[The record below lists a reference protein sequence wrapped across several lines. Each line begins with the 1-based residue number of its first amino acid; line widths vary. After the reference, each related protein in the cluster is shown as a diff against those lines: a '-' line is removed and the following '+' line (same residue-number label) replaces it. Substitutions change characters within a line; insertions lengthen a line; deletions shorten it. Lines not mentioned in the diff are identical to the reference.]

1 MSRTRWATGLL
12 AAGFLVL
19 SGCSGGS
26 DSAPT
31 ASPTNSDPPTPVCAE
46 GAPDRPTEI
55 SRLTLDGVTAQTFAT
70 TLTVPYAGL
79 DSGPLD
85 RPSVVRAAVVTAE
98 SGAPVTFRASS
109 GRLIESLDDPWLDAP
124 SQITVYSVPGTS
136 SCIASVYLLS
146 TRVGSLTL
154 SVESEE
160 SLSTDVEVVTSPAA
174 ARNVDLE
181 LEDGPIQAGEEVEVG
196 ITVTDAFG
204 NRVVNSAVV
213 ISVPRDG
220 PALYLNGA
228 NRATVLTDERGRARV
243 VLLTIADR
251 GTRLAIR
258 ARGDNPACDAGI
270 NQFDC
275 AANQPFAGAEPAK
288 SNVRKQ
294 IRIRQPEVLIESPP
308 PGLILS
314 AGDTFDLRARTL
326 GVESGT
332 LAQVKLG
339 DDVLSLGSVED
350 GDSLSMSNIPAL
362 LNSDGAGYGL
372 LVGSLARVPI
382 EITVLPFGI
391 LDAGLRGEELRL
403 RIATGAWQ
411 VGTRIELL
419 LNGAVIDQRTVAA
432 SGEEWFV
439 DVENLPGVYT
449 VRARRGDEIIAAP
462 DPLVWPR

>member
-1 MSRTRWATGLL
+1 MNRTRWAIGLVAAVSMVL
-12 AAGFLVL
+12 A
-19 SGCSGGS
+19 GCNGGS

-31 ASPTNSDPPTPVCAE
+31 DSPSNSEPPTPVCAE

-55 SRLTLDGVTAQTFAT
+55 SRLTLDGVTAQTFTT

-109 GRLIESLDDPWLDAP
+109 GRLIESLDDAWPNAP
-124 SQITVYSVPGTS
+124 SQITVYSVPGAT

-146 TRVGSLTL
+146 TRVGPLTL

-160 SLSTDVEVVTSPAA
+160 TLTTDVEVVTSPAA
-174 ARNVDLE
+174 ARNVTLE
-181 LEDGPIQAGEEVEVG
+181 IKDGPIQAGEEVEVG

-220 PALYLNGA
+220 PAAYLNGA

-251 GTRLAIR
+251 GTRLTVR
-258 ARGDNPACDAGI
+258 ARGDNPTCDANI

-275 AANQPFAGAEPAK
+275 DANQPFAGVEPAT

-294 IRIRQPEVLIESPP
+294 IRIRQPEILIEFPP
-308 PGLILS
+308 TDTIVS

-372 LVGSLARVPI
+372 LVGSLTRVPI

-391 LDAGLRGEELRL
+391 LDAGLRGEDLRL
-403 RIATGAWQ
+403 RIATGAWP

-419 LNGAVIDQRTVAA
+419 LNGAVIDRRSIATA
-432 SGEEWFV
+432 GEEWFV

-449 VRARRGDEIIAAP
+449 VRARNGGETIAAP